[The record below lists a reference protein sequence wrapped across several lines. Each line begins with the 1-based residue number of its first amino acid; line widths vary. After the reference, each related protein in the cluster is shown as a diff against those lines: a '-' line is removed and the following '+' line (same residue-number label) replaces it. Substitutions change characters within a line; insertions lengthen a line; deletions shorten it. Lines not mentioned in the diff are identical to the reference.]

1 MKIRD
6 GFVSNSSSSSFLVFA
21 RDIIKEPQ
29 PVLDYIESHESCVG
43 MVKLHDLYG
52 SYVSYFDI
60 EGVLRRAIL
69 EHREDLEETPSVVVD
84 FRDLGHAKDRLAVIN
99 IDESMVKGNIYLH
112 ELYNNYET
120 DRRNY
125 IPIEDFWWDG
135 SCVVEALFGDRAKEI
150 NEEYNLVE
158 GLSVGY
164 FWY

>member
-1 MKIRD
+1 MKVRD

-21 RDIIKEPQ
+21 RDVIKEPQ
-29 PVLDYIESHESCVG
+29 LVLDYIESHESCVG
-43 MVKLHDLYG
+43 MLKLHDLYG
-52 SYVSYFDI
+52 SYVGYFDI

-69 EHREDLEETPSVVVD
+69 EHRDDLEETPSVVID

-99 IDESMVKGNIYLH
+99 IDENMVKGKIYLH

-125 IPIEDFWWDG
+125 IPIEDLWWDG
-135 SCVVEALFGDRAKEI
+135 GCVVEALFGDRAKEI